1 MLSGPAFAVA
11 ADYRAPR
18 LKRNCGW
25 SCGQAIQLKFSSH
38 MKGIR
43 IIAVMALLNAGLSK
57 AGDYTG
63 TNNMPKQIHNLMDS
77 EGYAFDQKHCSIPNQ
92 NTNSLRDLRLIEG
105 RRFIPFILPAKK
117 ASWNLWNNS
126 NFKSVGRNT
135 DQISI
140 FAPHATLAQYE
151 YDITYSFGF

>member
-1 MLSGPAFAVA
+1 M
-11 ADYRAPR
+11 
-18 LKRNCGW
+18 
-25 SCGQAIQLKFSSH
+25 
-38 MKGIR
+38 
-43 IIAVMALLNAGLSK
+43 MALLNAGLSK

-63 TNNMPKQIHNLMDS
+63 TNNMPAQIHHLMDS
-77 EGYAFDQKHCSIPNQ
+77 EGYAFDQKHFNIPNQ
-92 NTNSLRDLRLIEG
+92 NTNSLGDLQLIEG
-105 RRFIPFILPAKK
+105 RRFIPFVLPAKK

-140 FAPHATLAQYE
+140 LAPYATLAQYE